1 MSKGIKIGDK
11 HTFDD
16 WGLSL
21 MKIEISEPE
30 TITHIIEIPG
40 RRTALD
46 LTEAVY
52 GETTYRT
59 RMLKFSFIIDRNNFT
74 GWASLDSI
82 IKNYCHGKRM
92 RVILDT
98 DPGWYWIGRVSVSSS
113 KEMLWLTNFEIT
125 VDAEPYKYALES
137 PLEDWLW
144 DSFSFVDGVIR
155 NYKDITIPNTKT
167 ITIIGSP
174 IPVTPKIKASQSQ
187 TVTVDGKSWNVPA
200 NTWKELTGLQIGRE
214 EYDFV
219 FSGSDTVSIEFKE
232 ESL

>member
-11 HTFDD
+11 HTFED

-21 MKIEISEPE
+21 MKIEVQEPE

-52 GETTYRT
+52 GEATYRT
-59 RMLKFSFIIDRNNFT
+59 RALKFHFVIDKNNYS
-74 GWASLDSI
+74 GWATLDSA

-92 RVILDT
+92 KVVLDT
-98 DPGWYWIGRVSVSSS
+98 DPGWYWIGRISVSSS

-125 VDAEPYKYALES
+125 VDAEPYKYSLES
-137 PLEDWLW
+137 TIDDWLW
-144 DSFSFVDGVIR
+144 DPFNFVDGVIR
-155 NYKDITIPNTKT
+155 NYNNITIPNNKT
-167 ITIIGSP
+167 IRIIGSP
-174 IPVTPKIKASQSQ
+174 VPVTPKVKASQSQ
-187 TVTVDGKSWNVPA
+187 TVTINGKSWSLTA
-200 NTWKELTGLQIGRE
+200 NTWKELTGLRIGRE
-214 EYDFV
+214 YYDFV
-219 FSGSDTVSIEFKE
+219 FSGTGTVSIEFRE